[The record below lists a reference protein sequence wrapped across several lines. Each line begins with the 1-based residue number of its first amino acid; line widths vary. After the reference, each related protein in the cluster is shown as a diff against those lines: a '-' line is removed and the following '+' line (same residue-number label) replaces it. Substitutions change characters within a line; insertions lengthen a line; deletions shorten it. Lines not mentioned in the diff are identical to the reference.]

1 MKLNIHLHYEGNHNF
16 PGEEE
21 KWGGETK
28 HNTSRRKF
36 PLKKTWQLK
45 I

>member
-21 KWGGETK
+21 KWGGGK
-28 HNTSRRKF
+28 QNTIPAEGNFHLRRHGN
-36 PLKKTWQLK
+36 
-45 I
+45 